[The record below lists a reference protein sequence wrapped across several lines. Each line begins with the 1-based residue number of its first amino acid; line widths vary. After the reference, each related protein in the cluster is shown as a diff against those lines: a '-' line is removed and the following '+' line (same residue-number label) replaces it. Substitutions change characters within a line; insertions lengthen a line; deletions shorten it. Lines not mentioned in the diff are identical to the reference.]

1 MARIKIDLPTDF
13 HFSTSIPVR
22 ITDVNY
28 GGHVGNDTVLSLIHE
43 ARMQFLKSRG
53 YEELNIE
60 GTGLIMS
67 DVAIEFKSELFYGDI
82 IKVFVT
88 SGNFSTVAFD
98 LFYRVE
104 KAMENESVLVAVAKT
119 GMVCY
124 DYGKKKIVAFPLKAK
139 SRLTAIM

>member
-1 MARIKIDLPTDF
+1 MQ
-13 HFSTSIPVR
+13 
-22 ITDVNY
+22 Y
-28 GGHVGNDTVLSLIHE
+28 LISH
-43 ARMQFLKSRG
+43 G

-67 DVAIEFKSELFYGDI
+67 DAAIEFKSELFYGDI

-104 KAMENESVLVAVAKT
+104 KAMERGAVVVAIAKT

-124 DYGKKKIVAFPLKAK
+124 DYGKKKIVAFPLEAK
-139 SRLTAIM
+139 SRLTQVM